1 MVNPLNLGES
11 SCHISSKN
19 GGFYNAHLPCRLLR
33 KDKHSM
39 IIWFSMR
46 ACGNCM
52 QNHIQDVNC
61 RRKMEKNTVCSAITS
76 SDMYSNC
83 RTHTQTVRLEAVNFH
98 HLNIIIMT
106 VSSWTS
112 SVGFSTWR
120 FPKIGLPPVL
130 IHFHGNFPDKNHPFG
145 DLWCS
150 KTERQSHPQPAV
162 S

>member
-1 MVNPLNLGES
+1 MGVSTMLIYLADSSGKINTLWSYGSPCGHAAIACRIIFKMWIAGE
-11 SCHISSKN
+11 KW
-19 GGFYNAHLPCRLLR
+19 
-33 KDKHSM
+33 KKHSM
-39 IIWFSMR
+39 LSHNFV
-46 ACGNCM
+46 GHVLKL
-52 QNHIQDVNC
+52 QNSYPDC
-61 RRKMEKNTVCSAITS
+61 ETGSCP
-76 SDMYSNC
+76 
-83 RTHTQTVRLEAVNFH
+83 VNFH